1 MHFVEAHK
9 IGGATLFNVYNNL
22 EALCKA
28 KGLTTSGLCVKCG
41 VSKTIVARLRHNP
54 TASLTFETA
63 QKFADYL
70 GVTTDE
76 ILHGKKEQ
84 PTDDD
89 ELYEYLEML
98 RQRPGM
104 RALLKVHKG
113 STDEE
118 IAANVRFIEELRNK
132 HD

>member
-1 MHFVEAHK
+1 MFPNNIRTARKSMNLTMKRLGEMV
-9 IGGATLFNVYNNL
+9 GASESSISQYETGKRQPDNEMLL
-22 EALCKA
+22 KLAEALE
-28 KGLTTSGLCVKCG
+28 TTVGYLLG
-41 VSKTIVARLRHNP
+41 AEQNP
-54 TASLTFETA
+54 
-63 QKFADYL
+63 AD
-70 GVTTDE
+70 
-76 ILHGKKEQ
+76 KKEQ
-84 PTDDD
+84 PTDAD

-104 RALLKVHKG
+104 RALLKVHQG

>member
-1 MHFVEAHK
+1 MYNIIKSLCVGRGISISKMCADIGISPTVMSELHK
-9 IGGATLFNVYNNL
+9 GRTKELSSPTVRKIAEYFNVSP
-22 EALCKA
+22 A
-28 KGLTTSGLCVKCG
+28 
-41 VSKTIVARLRHNP
+41 
-54 TASLTFETA
+54 
-63 QKFADYL
+63 
-70 GVTTDE
+70 E
-76 ILHGKKEQ
+76 IMGKKEQ